1 MKPISKSPSSFI
13 PQNFGIGMD
22 APGDFDDIRG
32 EIFNLNGLGKP
43 PAS

>member
-1 MKPISKSPSSFI
+1 MKPISKSLSSFI

-22 APGDFDDIRG
+22 AAGDFDDIRG

-43 PAS
+43 PAA